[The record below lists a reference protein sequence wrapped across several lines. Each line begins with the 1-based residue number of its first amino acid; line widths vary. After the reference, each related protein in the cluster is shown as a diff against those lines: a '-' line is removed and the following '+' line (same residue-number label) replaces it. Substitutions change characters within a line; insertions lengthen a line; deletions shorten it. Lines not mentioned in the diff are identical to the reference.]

1 MSKANTLSYRV
12 LRTEDIIIHA
22 VKNKHLETP
31 PARSF
36 ILLLMRFSY
45 RLELLQAECCHY
57 K

>member
-1 MSKANTLSYRV
+1 MLTRFLIEFYVQK
-12 LRTEDIIIHA
+12 DIIITLL
-22 VKNKHLETP
+22 KNKHLETP
-31 PARSF
+31 AARTF